1 MIPTTDSTKLGKPT
15 STSSSTTPRT
25 DAYVEFWL
33 KDRIALWP
41 DFARKL
47 EQELNELHS
56 QVDRSHQGSDRQD
69 AGNQTSLT
77 S

>member
-15 STSSSTTPRT
+15 STSSSTPRT

-47 EQELNELHS
+47 EQEL
-56 QVDRSHQGSDRQD
+56 
-69 AGNQTSLT
+69 
-77 S
+77 